1 MGLVESERRAG
12 ALGPARRPGPGVQ
25 RGAAQSRG
33 SRRCPEPPGEPSR
46 PASGR
51 RHGRFPRGGRSSP
64 ASPDSVAPAAASGPG
79 APQSVSGF
87 NSGART
93 RGRLRPP
100 RPAPPPRSGSRGR
113 PGAAG
118 WGARPEVS
126 EPGLRRALC
135 RAGWARGVRTP
146 TPWRGPA
153 NLARA
158 GGARRPWRWRRA
170 APRAR
175 ARPASP
181 GRLGAG
187 LGTGSGRG
195 CLARA
200 AAAGKSGPGT
210 GGWRARRARV
220 ARALY

>member
-1 MGLVESERRAG
+1 MGLAESERRAG

-51 RHGRFPRGGRSSP
+51 RHGRFPRRGRSSP
-64 ASPDSVAPAAASGPG
+64 AS
-79 APQSVSGF
+79 
-87 NSGART
+87 RT
-93 RGRLRPP
+93 RWPLRRRQGPERRSPFRGLILALARGAGSALSAPP
-100 RPAPPPRSGSRGR
+100 PPPRSRSRGR

-135 RAGWARGVRTP
+135 RAGWARGARTP

-153 NLARA
+153 NLTRA
-158 GGARRPWRWRRA
+158 GGARRPWPWLRA

-187 LGTGSGRG
+187 LGTGPREVAWRAPRPRESPGWGREG
-195 CLARA
+195 GGRA
-200 AAAGKSGPGT
+200 ARGSPEP
-210 GGWRARRARV
+210 
-220 ARALY
+220 